1 VAQARHLLRRQPLIV
16 ATTASYQG
24 TQATLLAVAVIASDG
39 GLLLAS
45 LVRPTG
51 PVTGWA
57 LARYRLRHEA
67 LRGAPT
73 LATIGGRLDAL
84 LDRATLAAWRPWAAQ
99 RGVEAALA
107 AAGRYAHTDRWA
119 DVQALY
125 AAYRGG
131 ARRAPPLPGRGV
143 GPHRT
148 AVATLNA
155 LRAVAGLTALPL
167 PPDTQARPVPSLDD
181 LDLDSDPDDQID

>member
-1 VAQARHLLRRQPLIV
+1 LIV
-16 ATTASYQG
+16 ATTASYQC

-119 DVQALY
+119 DVQPLH
-125 AAYRGG
+125 AASRGMLIGTG